1 MNMLLVLGKQAF
13 HTFLNAGG
21 NSNEKRVMSA
31 KQMSKS
37 KKMYKIV

>member
-21 NSNEKRVMSA
+21 NSNEKSVMLT

-37 KKMYKIV
+37 KKCIK